1 MKSWHLIILHENTLS
16 IFVTDLMSFP
26 KFAESHQPKP
36 LTGILLTLQRRFR
49 GSVDRN
55 SWHETLGQFDFMNK
69 TGHLE

>member
-1 MKSWHLIILHENTLS
+1 MYLCLILLKNKFSNFIT
-16 IFVTDLMSFP
+16 VPTYMSFP